1 MKKSTE
7 NVVDFALASLCF
19 MICVGGIGAKAMY
32 DKKYKYVENTL
43 GEDVQYVMSEEYK
56 QYEKHIAYYTQ
67 KSGITMDGAIT
78 KPAYF
83 VKVPAEFKTAIINV
97 KDLNKELLKEYLSM
111 KFTKEEQIQYE
122 RDLNLSQQ
130 DIIVNDMIT
139 TR

>member
-1 MKKSTE
+1 MKTKERIFNFT
-7 NVVDFALASLCF
+7 LASASFAICF
-19 MICVGGIGAKAMY
+19 CALLGKKVY

-43 GEDVQYVMSEEYK
+43 GEDVQYVMSDEYT
-56 QYEKHIAYYTQ
+56 QYERHIAYYTQ

-83 VKVPAEFKTAIINV
+83 VKVPAEFKNAIINV

-111 KFTKEEQIQYE
+111 KFTKEEQIQFE
-122 RDLNLSQQ
+122 CELNLYNQ